1 MNNIYLGFWE
11 ILALD
16 APPWSRAGTGEAIFM
31 YQLLVLES
39 GLWSISFQWRKEWK
53 FLRPTLNGVNFSQHP
68 HSSAKRVELVRSIF
82 SQVDKSLPDD
92 GLHLKCC
99 AQILRRP
106 KPTYHSTSW
115 PFFQK
120 SHSPNLP
127 LLYSSSLQFSTHHVK
142 VLFWQK
148 ESADTRVDTLF
159 QPPEA
164 HNLMMTTV
172 GDL

>member
-53 FLRPTLNGVNFSQHP
+53 FLRPTLIGVNFSQHP

-106 KPTYHSTSW
+106 KPTCHSTSW

-127 LLYSSSLQFSTHHVK
+127 LLLFLITPVFHSSRESFVLAKGKCRHSCWHFIST
-142 VLFWQK
+142 
-148 ESADTRVDTLF
+148 SRST
-159 QPPEA
+159 
-164 HNLMMTTV
+164 
-172 GDL
+172 

>member
-92 GLHLKCC
+92 GLQQVLCSDLT
-99 AQILRRP
+99 AARASLAIQLVD
-106 KPTYHSTSW
+106 HSSKKATPPICHSYIPHHSSFPLITWKFCFGKRKVQTLVLTLYFNLQKHITSW
-115 PFFQK
+115 
-120 SHSPNLP
+120 
-127 LLYSSSLQFSTHHVK
+127 
-142 VLFWQK
+142 W
-148 ESADTRVDTLF
+148 RR
-159 QPPEA
+159 
-164 HNLMMTTV
+164 
-172 GDL
+172 

>member
-53 FLRPTLNGVNFSQHP
+53 FLRPTLIGVNFSQHP

-92 GLHLKCC
+92 GLHLKCVIRSYGGPNQP
-99 AQILRRP
+99 AIQLVD
-106 KPTYHSTSW
+106 HSSKKAT
-115 PFFQK
+115 PPIC
-120 SHSPNLP
+120 HSY
-127 LLYSSSLQFSTHHVK
+127 YSSSLQFSTHHVK